1 MPIYEYVCPR
11 CAWKGSRIVRDKEQ
25 RDEQKCEAIIPLA
38 GLDVLWE
45 RNAAGQIEIVSTSVV
60 ELGTQCDPNAVLR
73 GPCEAPLARDEISL
87 NSKMRH
93 QWMP

>member
-1 MPIYEYVCPR
+1 MPIYEYVCNR
-11 CAWKGSRIVRDKEQ
+11 CGWKGSRIVRDATQ
-25 RDEQKCEAIIPLA
+25 RDEQKCEEVVDLA

-60 ELGTQCDPNAVLR
+60 ELGTQRDPRAVLR
-73 GPCEAPLARDEISL
+73 GPCEARLARDEISL